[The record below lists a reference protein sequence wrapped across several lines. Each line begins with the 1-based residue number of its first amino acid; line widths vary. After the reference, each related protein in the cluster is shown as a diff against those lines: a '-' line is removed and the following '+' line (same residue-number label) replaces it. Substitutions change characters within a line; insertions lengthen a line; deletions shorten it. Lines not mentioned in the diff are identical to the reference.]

1 MIVLKYPLLYKLY
14 LGLDDHLT
22 RANSDYLDGITPAS
36 LCSIARPQR
45 LINPAFPEV
54 FNYPS

>member
-45 LINPAFPEV
+45 L
-54 FNYPS
+54 